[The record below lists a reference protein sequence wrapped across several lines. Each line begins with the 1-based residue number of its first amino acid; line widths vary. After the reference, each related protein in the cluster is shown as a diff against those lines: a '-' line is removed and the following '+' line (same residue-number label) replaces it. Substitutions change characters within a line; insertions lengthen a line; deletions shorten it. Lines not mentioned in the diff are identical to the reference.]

1 MLNRMGDSKKMKRD
15 SINRFVLVLLV
26 IFISA
31 IFLAMI
37 RTFLMAILLAG
48 IFSALAYPIYTRF
61 NQRLAGHR
69 SLAALGTLLLIVLV
83 IMVPLGT
90 LTGIVT
96 NQAIKVGQAVK
107 PWIQEQVNQPD
118 ALSELLNKL
127 PFYEDI
133 APYRRQILQKG
144 GEAIGSISRFLI
156 DSLSSG
162 AIGAVQF
169 LFTIAILLYTMF
181 FFLLDGPKLLKKIL
195 YYLPL
200 EDEDEYLLLMKFTSV
215 ARATVK
221 GTLVIGILQGGLAG
235 IAFWVTGIPSA
246 VFWGTIM
253 AVLSIIPG
261 IGTALIWVPAAIFL
275 AAAGS
280 YISAL
285 GLALFCGLITGSVD
299 NLLRPVLVGKDT
311 QMHELMIFFSTLG
324 GIMMFGV
331 VGMII
336 GPIIAALFVTLWEIY
351 GIAFEDILPAVKHS
365 FQDDDP
371 DHHPA
376 DSEQSQPTSRG
387 DSLDEEEEENVD

>member
-1 MLNRMGDSKKMKRD
+1 MQRD
-15 SINRFVLVLLV
+15 SINKLVLITLV

-37 RTFLMAILLAG
+37 RNFLMAILLAG
-48 IFSALAYPIYTRF
+48 IFSALSYPIYV
-61 NQRLAGHR
+61 RLNHR
-69 SLAALGTLLLIVLV
+69 LGRRRKLAATGTLLLIIMV

-96 NQAIKVGQAVK
+96 NQAIKVGQAVG
-107 PWIQEQVNQPD
+107 PWIQKQVTQRD
-118 ALSELLNKL
+118 AMSEFLNDL

-133 APYRRQILQKG
+133 SPYRTQILQKG
-144 GEAIGSISRFLI
+144 GEAIGGISRFLI

-162 AIGAVQF
+162 AIGAAQF

-200 EDEDEYLLLMKFTSV
+200 EDEDEHLLLIKFTSV

-221 GTLVIGILQGGLAG
+221 GTLVIGVLQGGLAG
-235 IAFWVTGIPSA
+235 IAFWIVGIPSA

-261 IGTALIWVPAAIFL
+261 VGTALVWVPAAIFL

-280 YISAL
+280 FLKGL
-285 GLALFCGLITGSVD
+285 GLALFCGLVAGSVD
-299 NLLRPVLVGKDT
+299 NLLRPILVGKDT

-351 GIAFEDILPAVKHS
+351 GIAFADILPAVKHS
-365 FQDDDP
+365 YQEEDYT
-371 DHHPA
+371 PA
-376 DSEQSQPTSRG
+376 PLKSQSDSQEDVEG
-387 DSLDEEEEENVD
+387 DS